1 MIWSWSIKIGWSF
14 QTDHLLIIFDH
25 DHLWSLF
32 FMVFFHILFF
42 SVQKEKFF
50 LSIKSGVLGIDR
62 GCVWHG
68 PKLWLITYESSRKID
83 LVLKENVHL
92 VTFRLGPNVDFQFGP
107 IRKTDHI
114 YKNETTIMI
123 IQRVGKNRTPQVPVF
138 FRKVE
143 HGYRV
148 LGHRAYIFGLYLE
161 SLSRLK
167 QNFRIMSKGT
177 DVHFWTFS
185 QMFVLADK
193 KMLETCLRAHGERAQ
208 WRKFGLYWRN

>member
-1 MIWSWSIKIGWSF
+1 
-14 QTDHLLIIFDH
+14 
-25 DHLWSLF
+25 
-32 FMVFFHILFF
+32 MVFLALTVGVCDM
-42 SVQKEKFF
+42 VQ
-50 LSIKSGVLGIDR
+50 S
-62 GCVWHG
+62 
-68 PKLWLITYESSRKID
+68 YESSLKID

-114 YKNETTIMI
+114 YKNETIMI

-193 KMLETCLRAHGERAQ
+193 KMLETCLRAHGEKAQ